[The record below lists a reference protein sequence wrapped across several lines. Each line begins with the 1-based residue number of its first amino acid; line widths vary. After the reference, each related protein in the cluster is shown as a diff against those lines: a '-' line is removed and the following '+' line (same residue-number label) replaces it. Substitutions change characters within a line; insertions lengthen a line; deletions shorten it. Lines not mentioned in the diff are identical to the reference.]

1 MVEHK
6 CNTCGKIF
14 YHKTNF
20 KRHKNRKY
28 PCTKIT
34 PPLHQNTN
42 EKSIT
47 VEKLKNSCTEVTSDI
62 KKSKH
67 ICEYCN
73 GAFTRKYSLTRHLN
87 GRCKKKK
94 EDDNLIQEMLEEMN
108 RMKEDNLKM
117 KEEIKN
123 LKCGNTTINN
133 TQNNNNQILGN
144 VNLVAFGQE
153 DFSCVSDEIMK
164 KIMNRG
170 FNSLP
175 LFFNSVHYN
184 DKRPQ
189 YHNIYS
195 SNIKGKHII
204 TYDGERWKL
213 VDKLETIDYIVN
225 KYGDVIER
233 KYAELKD
240 ELSEH
245 TIRKL
250 DRFIDQYCDKE
261 VMDRYKEDL
270 TLLMYNNKHK
280 VEDIRKIELIE

>member
-1 MVEHK
+1 MVEYK
-6 CNTCGKIF
+6 CNTCNKIF
-14 YHKTNF
+14 H
-20 KRHKNRKY
+20 HKNDFRKHLNRKF
-28 PCTKIT
+28 PCTKTT
-34 PPLHQNTN
+34 PHLHQNTS

-47 VEKLKNSCTEVTSDI
+47 SEKLKNSCTEISPDT

-67 ICEYCN
+67 VCEYCN
-73 GAFTRKYSLTRHLN
+73 NIFTRKYSLTRHLN
-87 GRCKKKK
+87 GRCKIKK
-94 EDDNLIQEMLEEMN
+94 EEDNIIKEMLEEMN
-108 RMKEDNLKM
+108 KLKEDNKRLNEK
-117 KEEIKN
+117 INN
-123 LKCGNTTINN
+123 LQGNTTINN
-133 TQNNNNQILGN
+133 TQNNNNNNQILGN
-144 VNLVAFGQE
+144 VNLVAFGHE
-153 DFSCVSDEIMK
+153 DFSCVSDDTMK

-175 LFFNSVHYN
+175 LFFNNVHYN

-195 SNIKGKHII
+195 SNIKGKHVI

-213 VDKLETIDYIVN
+213 VDKLETINYIVN

-250 DRFIDQYCDKE
+250 DRFIDQYCEKE

-280 VEDIRKIELIE
+280 VEDIRKIELI